1 MKTLK
6 NISLFFILIAMTVM
20 TSLQSCQKY
29 SEGPFLSIRSRA
41 ERVSNHWEVEN
52 YKINGN
58 DLTSL
63 YSGYNE
69 TFTKSGVYY
78 YDWGILD
85 GDGTWNFQ
93 NNDMEIKLTGDSD
106 QTSRTLFILKLE
118 EKQFWYYYM
127 KDGDKHEF
135 HMVGN

>member
-1 MKTLK
+1 MKTIKKTPIFLA
-6 NISLFFILIAMTVM
+6 LLALIAV

-29 SEGPFLSIRSRA
+29 SEGPMLSVRSRK

-63 YSGYNE
+63 YQGYNE
-69 TFTKSGVYY
+69 TFSKSGDYSY
-78 YDWGILD
+78 EWGILD
-85 GDGTWNFQ
+85 GTGTWNFQ

-118 EKQFWYYYM
+118 EKAFWYYYI
-127 KDGDKHEF
+127 KNGDKHEF
-135 HMVGN
+135 HLIGN